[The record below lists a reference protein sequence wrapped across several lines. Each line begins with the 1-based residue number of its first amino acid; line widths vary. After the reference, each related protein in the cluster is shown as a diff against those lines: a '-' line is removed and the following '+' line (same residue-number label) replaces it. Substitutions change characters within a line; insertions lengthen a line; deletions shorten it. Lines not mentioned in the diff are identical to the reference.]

1 MENNK
6 DLHGIERA
14 NKEWDLLSEEAQ
26 LALKSIVGKLSHPSF
41 GVTVTDL
48 AKTWFVLEH
57 PSREYKVQLQVVAQG
72 SNLDMSIFTPGE
84 NNYMSSDLT
93 SVKLD
98 KENVNFGV
106 QRALAT
112 FGLHNRVA
120 SEESLSE
127 SSIKYNNDV
136 DVKFQSEH
144 NFNKKYLHNS
154 GMGE

>member
-6 DLHGIERA
+6 DLHGVERA
-14 NKEWDLLSEEAQ
+14 NKEWDLLSKEAQ
-26 LALKSIVGKLSHPSF
+26 LALKMIVGKLNHPSC
-41 GVTVTDL
+41 GITVTGL
-48 AKTWFVLEH
+48 AKTWFILEH

-93 SVKLD
+93 GVKLD

-112 FGLHNRVA
+112 FGLHNRVV
-120 SEESLSE
+120 SETSLSE
-127 SSIKYNNDV
+127 SSIKHNDRV
-136 DVKFQSEH
+136 SEKFQSEH
-144 NFNKKYLHNS
+144 NFDKKYKQNS
-154 GMGE
+154 NTGE